1 MTCHLRSLGYNL
13 HDASCIPQP
22 GGILDDMWLTGDQQ
36 RVWRNYLRVNQLL
49 PAQLNRE
56 LQAES
61 GLSLAEYE
69 VLVHLSEADGGRLRP
84 FQLREDMH
92 WEQSRLSHQLTRM
105 ERRGLICRE
114 NCPSEDGRG
123 AYVTLTAAG
132 QTAIESAAPAHATA
146 VLELVFDQLTEEET
160 ATFGQVCE
168 QILSALDQTPA
179 APPACP

>member
-1 MTCHLRSLGYNL
+1 
-13 HDASCIPQP
+13 
-22 GGILDDMWLTGDQQ
+22 MWLTGEQQ
-36 RVWRNYLRVNQLL
+36 RVWRDYLRVNQLL

-61 GLSLAEYE
+61 GVSVAEYA
-69 VLVHLSEADGGRLRP
+69 VLVQLSEAEAGRQRP
-84 FQLREDMH
+84 FQLGEALH

-132 QTAIESAAPAHATA
+132 QTAIESAAPAHAAA
-146 VLELVFDQLTEEET
+146 VLELVFDQLTEEEL
-160 ATFGQVCE
+160 ATFGRVCE
-168 QILSALDQTPA
+168 QILPALDQTPT
-179 APPACP
+179 PLPL

>member
-1 MTCHLRSLGYNL
+1 
-13 HDASCIPQP
+13 
-22 GGILDDMWLTGDQQ
+22 MWLTAEQQ
-36 RVWRNYLRVNQLL
+36 RVWRDYLRVNQLL

-61 GLSLAEYE
+61 GLSVAEYA
-69 VLVHLSEADGGRLRP
+69 VLVQLSEADGGRQRP
-84 FQLREDMH
+84 FQLGEALH

-132 QTAIESAAPAHATA
+132 QTAIESAAPAHAAA
-146 VLELVFDQLTEEET
+146 VLELVFDQLTEEELT
-160 ATFGQVCE
+160 TFGQVCKK
-168 QILSALDQTPA
+168 ILIALDQTA
-179 APPACP
+179 TTPPPCH